1 VSRLPLIRND
11 GLRKA
16 NDLRSSKRGAR
27 RKAVGVLHKGWWKV
41 GVQLWVVIVEAGDTE
56 EEAKRGN
63 EVRLMSSVGLQA
75 ILKPRGTI
83 RGDLNSTHPGDHG
96 FCKSFFFHNSDM
108 RGAYVFLTLVIVP
121 HLQST
126 RNRVSAHEFIPLSR
140 EQLLHVLWA
149 SLTISSILPV

>member
-41 GVQLWVVIVEAGDTE
+41 GGVQLWVVIVEAGDTE

-63 EVRLMSSVGLQA
+63 EVRLVSWVGLQA
-75 ILKPRGTI
+75 ITQ
-83 RGDLNSTHPGDHG
+83 T
-96 FCKSFFFHNSDM
+96 
-108 RGAYVFLTLVIVP
+108 
-121 HLQST
+121 
-126 RNRVSAHEFIPLSR
+126 SR
-140 EQLLHVLWA
+140 HHQG
-149 SLTISSILPV
+149 